1 MSLTLYYAPLTTPM
15 IVTWALAE
23 LELPY
28 EAINL
33 DLDAGEQKQPGFLQL
48 NPNGQVPVLV
58 HDGVALFESV
68 AILIHLGETFG
79 VEKGLFPCPGLSR
92 AITIRWLVWCSVALG
107 GANSRFHYNTSERFP
122 AAQRNTL
129 AAERAIADVHGLLR
143 ILDEALV
150 GKQYLVAEQF
160 SLADVHVS
168 SWVSYLRRNGT
179 QLGAYRALSSWR
191 ERCVSRPA
199 APSLVKG

>member
-1 MSLTLYYAPLTTPM
+1 M
-15 IVTWALAE
+15 IVYWALAE
-23 LELPY
+23 LGLPY
-28 EAINL
+28 EAIRV
-33 DLDAGEQKQPGFLQL
+33 DLDAEEQKQPGFLQL

-79 VEKGLFPCPGLSR
+79 VEMGLFPGPGLCR
-92 AITIRWLVWCSVALG
+92 AVAIRWLVWCSVALG
-107 GANSRFHYNTSERFP
+107 GANSRYHHNTSERFP
-122 AAQRNTL
+122 AAQRNAL
-129 AAERAIADVHGLLR
+129 AAERATADVHALLR

-150 GKQYLVAEQF
+150 GKRYLVNEQF

-179 QLGAYRALSSWR
+179 QLDAYAALSAWR
-191 ERCVSRPA
+191 ERCISRPA
-199 APSLVKG
+199 APPLVKG